1 MKSDTKQLTE
11 IIDGGEE
18 GYSLIFNPSDID
30 SAYDGHTW
38 TGIIKKHC
46 HSLNMAIDDV
56 VFDSESDMFCVVSSE
71 RNPLVLLQNVI
82 EPLLEQKE
90 LIDLKDIEKEVLDES
105 DDDMTNAEVVECLKE
120 TGIDM
125 TIPRRFNFHFDTF
138 TNEKS
143 AKDLEAEMLK
153 LGFKPKVDK
162 VDDEFYVDVRIKIVP
177 DAEQLDAMEEKFKEL
192 SLQCGVSYI
201 GYGF

>member
-1 MKSDTKQLTE
+1 MKSDTKQFTE

-38 TGIIKKHC
+38 TAIIKKHC
-46 HSLNMAIDDV
+46 HSLDMAMDDV

-71 RNPLVLLQNVI
+71 KSALVLLQNVI

-90 LIDLKDIEKEVLDES
+90 LIDLKDIEKEAFDES
-105 DDDMTNAEVVECLKE
+105 DDDMTNADVVECLKE
-120 TGIDM
+120 SGIDM
-125 TIPRRFNFHFDTF
+125 TIPRRFDFDFDIF
-138 TNEKS
+138 TDEKI
-143 AKDLEAEMLK
+143 AKDLEAEILK

-162 VDDEFYVDVRIKIVP
+162 IDDEFYVDVRIKIVP
-177 DAEQLDAMEEKFKEL
+177 DAKQLDAIEEKFTAL
-192 SLQCGVSYI
+192 SQKYGVSYI